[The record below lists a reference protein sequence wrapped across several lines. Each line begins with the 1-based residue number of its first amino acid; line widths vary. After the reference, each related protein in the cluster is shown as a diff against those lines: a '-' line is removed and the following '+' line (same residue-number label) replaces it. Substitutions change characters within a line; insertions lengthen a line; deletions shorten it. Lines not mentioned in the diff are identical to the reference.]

1 MADNLKSK
9 FRDRMKNKTKKVIT
23 EQSQP
28 LKQTLILSDTQKD
41 ITIANTESVNNKDI
55 LIKTSTEEEK
65 ELEKVIL
72 KHKIVKKIEKTLQ
85 DKNSELDI
93 ISSQLYI
100 IDKIENQN
108 KNIEDIKE
116 QQKLIIELK
125 KKIEKIKEQ
134 LKIYDSNE
142 VISNAIQLD
151 EKSLIDDI
159 LNYKRMLEIKE
170 ELNDEYENIKEYIYL
185 TEQIDKVNDKCIE
198 LDEKKTK
205 ELERLNIS
213 DEEFRQLGVRI
224 IKEDETTELIKKMI
238 LEQTNE
244 IETLENDIDKIE
256 EKYETIY
263 NYDLFEK
270 LISLEL
276 KYLAL
281 LSLSPFYNT
290 LPFIALAASTTKDM
304 INALTNTKLIRTEE
318 KISYYAKDYTKN
330 IEEICYK
337 VNNLEKMLNESL
349 YSINNIKEE
358 FSNNPDLVN
367 NPKYEELLPKIE
379 KLEDILKENISKVEI
394 HKVKLNKNKNRNEEK
409 MKKVLEL
416 NRK

>member
-1 MADNLKSK
+1 
-9 FRDRMKNKTKKVIT
+9 
-23 EQSQP
+23 
-28 LKQTLILSDTQKD
+28 
-41 ITIANTESVNNKDI
+41 
-55 LIKTSTEEEK
+55 
-65 ELEKVIL
+65 
-72 KHKIVKKIEKTLQ
+72 
-85 DKNSELDI
+85 
-93 ISSQLYI
+93 
-100 IDKIENQN
+100 
-108 KNIEDIKE
+108 
-116 QQKLIIELK
+116 
-125 KKIEKIKEQ
+125 
-134 LKIYDSNE
+134 
-142 VISNAIQLD
+142 
-151 EKSLIDDI
+151 
-159 LNYKRMLEIKE
+159 MLEIKE

-394 HKVKLNKNKNRNEEK
+394 HKVKLNKNKNINEEK